1 MSFTK
6 DEIIAALKHESSEK
20 KCIYQKYEPA
30 CGLWCELKHIW
41 CVDMSNRSA
50 VNSCQEYSPCSSIL
64 KAQATLDL
72 ITELLT
78 ENENLKDILYDADGV
93 NLVNY
98 WYQQCKIAENGCGN
112 FEKENKNLKAENE
125 RLKNAYKQCAYER
138 DVFLRENPVEM
149 ALLIDEQAEQLKTA
163 KVEAY
168 KECIEKVKNK
178 IDNTEGHIEEDYA
191 LRGCW
196 DNKYFYDSE
205 IEDILDNLLKE
216 IVSKQRKEDEGK

>member
-1 MSFTK
+1 
-6 DEIIAALKHESSEK
+6 
-20 KCIYQKYEPA
+20 
-30 CGLWCELKHIW
+30 
-41 CVDMSNRSA
+41 MSNRSA
-50 VNSCQEYSPCSSIL
+50 MNNCQEYSPYSSIL

-72 ITELLT
+72 IIGLLT

-168 KECIEKVKNK
+168 KEFAEKAIELIKTKAFNLSLMRSLYTDQSSK
-178 IDNTEGHIEEDYA
+178 A
-191 LRGCW
+191 LYGCA
-196 DNKYFYDSE
+196 
-205 IEDILDNLLKE
+205 EDIDNLLKE
-216 IVSKQRKEDEGK
+216 KVSKQRKEDESNGKM